1 VLKATTPASSNREMI
16 ARFIAVLPGLR
27 VRFPAA
33 GLFGLC
39 LALVYPPHK
48 PFGQFLEPFR
58 DRFRKVDMRLDFPPD
73 EFQKLTALRGL
84 LPVAP
89 CFHDVLPF
97 FL

>member
-1 VLKATTPASSNREMI
+1 VLKATTPVSSNREMI

-27 VRFPAA
+27 VRFLA
-33 GLFGLC
+33 LDFYDLC
-39 LALVYPPHK
+39 LALVHPPHK

-58 DRFRKVDMRLDFPPD
+58 DRLGKVDMRLDFPPD